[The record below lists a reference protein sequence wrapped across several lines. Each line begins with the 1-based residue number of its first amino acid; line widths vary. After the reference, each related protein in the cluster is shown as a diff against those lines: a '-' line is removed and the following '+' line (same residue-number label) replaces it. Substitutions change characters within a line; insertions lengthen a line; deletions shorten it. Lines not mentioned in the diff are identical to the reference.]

1 MRYCSSCGN
10 HIDDN
15 VKFCPVCGART
26 ENQSKGSSFQA
37 KLEDFINNFTNT
49 ANTTSEYT
57 ADDINK
63 NRHMAVL
70 AYFGLLFL
78 VPLFAAK
85 DSLFARY
92 HTNQGIILFIVQ
104 SVGVAATQI
113 PVAGWAAAAVVNV
126 FTTAL
131 FIIGVINALKGEAK
145 ELPLIGRF
153 RILK

>member
-10 HIDDN
+10 HLDDN
-15 VKFCPVCGART
+15 AKFCSVCGAKT
-26 ENQSKGSSFQA
+26 EKKSEDSSFQTRV
-37 KLEDFINNFTNT
+37 EEFINDFTNT
-49 ANTTSEYT
+49 ANTTAEYT
-57 ADDINK
+57 AEDIKK

-78 VPLFAAK
+78 VPLLLAK
-85 DSLFARY
+85 DSPYARY

-104 SVGVAATQI
+104 SIGVAATQI
-113 PVAGWAAAAVVNV
+113 PEAGWAAAALVNV

-131 FIIGVINALKGEAK
+131 FIIGVINAFKGLAK